1 MLTST
6 AQMSPGEQRR
16 VFGRNLRVLSAEYPS
31 VSELCRTLGINR
43 TQFNR
48 YLSSESFPRPDVLD
62 RMCRFFGV
70 DARILLEPVE
80 TQRRANGLMTHPYIA
95 AWLGPE
101 ATHVPEK
108 FFPSGFYRF
117 SRRSFMDDDLF
128 LMGLV
133 HVRREDGHTFLRGFE
148 PREAM
153 RQQGLPDTVQTREFR
168 GVILRQDEGVTALIS
183 RRGGRTGSL
192 NFLAPITSYEGN
204 YWEGYVTRTAREGI
218 VGRRATRMVYEHLG
232 TGIGPALCTARVAG
246 FCGAGDLLAHHL
258 RLLRVDQPFG

>member
-1 MLTST
+1 MTRPRPH
-6 AQMSPGEQRR
+6 MSPGEQRR

-31 VSELCRTLGINR
+31 VSDLCRDLGINR

-80 TQRRANGLMTHPYIA
+80 TQVRANGPMTHRFVA
-95 AWLGPE
+95 EWLGPE

-117 SRRSFMDDDLF
+117 SRQSFMDNDLF

-133 HVRREDGHTFLRGFE
+133 HVRRHDGHTFLRGFE

-153 RQQGLPDTVQTREFR
+153 RQQGLPATTQAREFR
-168 GVILRQDEGVTALIS
+168 GVIFRQDEGVTALIA
-183 RRGGRTGSL
+183 RRGGKTGSL
-192 NFLAPITSYEGN
+192 NFLAPVTSYEGN
-204 YWEGYVTRTAREGI
+204 YWEGYVTRTARAAP

-232 TGIGPALCTARVAG
+232 TAIGPVLSTARMAG
-246 FCGAGDLLAHHL
+246 FCAAEDLLIHHL
-258 RLLRVDQPFG
+258 RLLRVGQPFG